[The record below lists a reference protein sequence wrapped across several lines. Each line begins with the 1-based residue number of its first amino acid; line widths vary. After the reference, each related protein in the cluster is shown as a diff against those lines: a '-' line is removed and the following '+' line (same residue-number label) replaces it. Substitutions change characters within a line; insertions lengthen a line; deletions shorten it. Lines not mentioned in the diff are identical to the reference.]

1 MYGTTSIVK
10 RLLVVLTFGAVVAA
24 LVVPAASAGHPSNR
38 PVDRAYF
45 HALTSSKQQNQVV
58 DGRSPDTRD
67 AAAAAARAGYGP
79 VDPQFVRALMLL
91 KQTQASPLVDGRA
104 PDTIDAAIQA
114 HAPVVTVVRTP
125 GFQWDDF
132 GIGIAAAFGL
142 MLLLLASARVLAT
155 RNRRPGPVAT
165 A

>member
-10 RLLVVLTFGAVVAA
+10 RLLVGLTFGAVVAA

-38 PVDRAYF
+38 PVDGAYF
-45 HALTSSKQQNQVV
+45 DALTLSKQQNQVV

-67 AAAAAARAGYGP
+67 AAAAARAGYGP

-91 KQTQASPLVDGRA
+91 KQTQASPLVDGRS